1 MVYKLRK
8 QSEDNLRQFM
18 KENDV
23 VIEEG
28 GELLQAIAALLA
40 TLLIN

>member
-23 VIEEG
+23 DIEEG
-28 GELLQAIAALLA
+28 GELLQAIAALLSNA
-40 TLLIN
+40 VIN